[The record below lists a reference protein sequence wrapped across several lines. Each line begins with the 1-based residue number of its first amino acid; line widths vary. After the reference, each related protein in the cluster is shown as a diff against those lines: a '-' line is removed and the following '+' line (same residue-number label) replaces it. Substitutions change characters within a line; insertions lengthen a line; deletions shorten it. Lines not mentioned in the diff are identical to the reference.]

1 VALLTLSDVTVAFP
15 TSRGR
20 VHAVN
25 GIDLRVEAGETVGII
40 GESGCGKSTLAK
52 AIMRIIPVTRG
63 RIVLDGEDITA
74 TGTAG
79 LKPVRAKL
87 QMVFQDT
94 MGALNPRRTVGDSI
108 GQPLSLAGWN
118 RRDIDARVTE
128 LLDQVGL
135 VQDSADRYPNE
146 LSGGQRQ
153 RVGIARALA
162 LRPRLVICDEPVS
175 ALDASVRAQVINLL
189 ADLRDRLSVAYL
201 FISHDLAVVEHVAD
215 RIVVMYLGRIVES
228 GPRETFWR
236 QPLHPYTRALLNA
249 VPAASPRE
257 ARRKDRE
264 TIAGELPSPL
274 NPPPGCSFHTRCPI
288 AQERCKGDL
297 PILKPAQSG
306 NVVACHLVPG
316 AGSSDAR
323 Q

>member
-74 TGTAG
+74 TGAAG

>member
-63 RIVLDGEDITA
+63 GIVLDGEDITA
-74 TGTAG
+74 TGAAG

>member
-1 VALLTLSDVTVAFP
+1 VAMLTLSDVDVTFP
-15 TSRGR
+15 TPRGR
-20 VHAVN
+20 LHAVN
-25 GIDLRVEAGETVGII
+25 GVDLRVEAGETVGII

-52 AIMRIIPVTRG
+52 AIMRIVPLTRG
-63 RIVLDGEDITA
+63 QIVLDGEDITA
-74 TGTAG
+74 MGPAE
-79 LKPVRAKL
+79 LRPIRAKL

-94 MGALNPRRTVGDSI
+94 MGALNPRRAIGDSI
-108 GQPLSLAGWN
+108 GQPLSLAGWR
-118 RRDIDARVTE
+118 RRDIAARVTE

-135 VQDSADRYPNE
+135 AHDSADRYPNE

-175 ALDASVRAQVINLL
+175 ALDVSVRAQVINLL
-189 ADLRDRLSVAYL
+189 ADLRERLSIAYL
-201 FISHDLAVVEHVAD
+201 FISHDLAVVEHIAD

-236 QPLHPYTRALLNA
+236 QPLHPYTRALLGA

-257 ARRKDRE
+257 ARQKNRE
-264 TIAGELPSPL
+264 IIAGEQPSPL
-274 NPPPGCSFHTRCPI
+274 NPPPGCSFHTRCPV
-288 AQERCKGDL
+288 AQERCKGGL
-297 PILKPAQSG
+297 PILKPAPSG
-306 NVVACHLVPG
+306 NLVACHLVPD
-316 AGSSDAR
+316 ASSDAR